1 MDTLQAELEGMQS
14 DNAKLRHESQLVMTN
29 INHWIS
35 EQKYDH
41 VIFSYKLNTVIQ
53 TSVSVFSVLL
63 SLIVYVCSL
72 FVLFF
77 F

>member
-14 DNAKLRHESQLVMTN
+14 DNAKLRQESQLVMTN

-41 VIFSYKLNTVIQ
+41 VIFSYKLKTVIQ
-53 TSVSVFSVLL
+53 SSVSVFSVLL